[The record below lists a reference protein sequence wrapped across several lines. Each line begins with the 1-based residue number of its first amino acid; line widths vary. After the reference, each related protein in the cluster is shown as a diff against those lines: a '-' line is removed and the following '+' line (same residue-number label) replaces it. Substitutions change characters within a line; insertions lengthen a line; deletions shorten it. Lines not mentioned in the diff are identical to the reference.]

1 MTKFKFKRLL
11 FLPLVLCILFAFVA
25 CGSIEAP
32 GVDGP
37 GGGGNTPGGGPSGGP
52 GGGPDVSATQLASV
66 DISTVKFTETAFSLV
81 VEWAPVPNAKSYRL
95 VLGKSGSSSTTAAT
109 IDDNTIDLKQLIY
122 FVVPDTGYV
131 TISFTAKADGYADSE
146 PVTVKFDLEGI
157 LLLSPEIISFNNGVI
172 EWKSVSGA
180 TAYTVKVNG
189 TAQTVSTNTF
199 DVSALSGTSRI
210 EISATIDGKSSAT
223 TAVLYNPATKKLSA
237 MPISEYTLEGDTLKW
252 SDVGGAVGYK
262 VVDLDF
268 NAVTVTVPGYAM
280 DTRNLVYGVYPVMA
294 ATSVVQS
301 AEVAPVDMK
310 YLSGAGT
317 EANPYLIKTPFD
329 LRAIDFYELRNSEQN
344 SATKNYYKIAND
356 IDYNTVSA
364 LEGDSN
370 MYTVRKPFF
379 GVLDGN
385 GKTLSNI
392 AVHYSSGFWSLF
404 EFIATGGIVKNIKFD
419 GVELN
424 NEMQDE
430 VHPVNATVSMVAYR
444 NYGTVTNITLSG
456 AKFTVAGGEAAGIVV
471 HNYGSVSGCT
481 VNDLSI
487 KANAITGSAA
497 FEMAGVVLENYG
509 TVGGNDVKSLTIS
522 GSGTNIG
529 SSAGIVSINR
539 AGGNVIDN
547 SFGTVTINNLKAG
560 KEAGGIVAYCATGG
574 NVTKGSGTFG
584 TLKVGTQNIT
594 ANTGTQ
600 SAPRG
605 LLYGKKG

>member
-1 MTKFKFKRLL
+1 MTKFKFTRLL
-11 FLPLVLCILFAFVA
+11 FLPLMLMVLLAFAA

-32 GVDGP
+32 NP
-37 GGGGNTPGGGPSGGP
+37 GGTGGGNTPGGDKPGGGP
-52 GGGPDVSATQLASV
+52 GGTATQLASV

-81 VEWAPVPNAKSYRL
+81 VEWDAVPNATSYRL
-95 VLGKSGSSSTTAAT
+95 LLGKSGSSSTTATT
-109 IDDNTIDLKQLIY
+109 IDDTSIDLKQLSY
-122 FVVPDTGYV
+122 FVVPDTGYI
-131 TISFTAKADGYADSE
+131 TISFTAKASGYDDST
-146 PVTVKFDLEGI
+146 PTTITYNLEGI

-180 TAYTVKVNG
+180 SSYTVKVNG
-189 TAQTVSTNTF
+189 TAQTVSANTF
-199 DVSALSGTSRI
+199 NVSGLTGTSRI
-210 EISATIDGKSSAT
+210 EISATIDGKSSAAT
-223 TAVLYNPATKKLSA
+223 VVSYNAATKKLSA
-237 MPISEYTLEGDTLKW
+237 MPISDYTIEGDTLKW
-252 SDVGGAVGYK
+252 NDVGGAVGYK

-280 DTRNLVYGVYPVMA
+280 DTRNLVYGVYPVMT
-294 ATSVVQS
+294 ATSVVES
-301 AEVAPVDMK
+301 AEVAPVDIK
-310 YLSGAGT
+310 YLSGSGT
-317 EANPYLIKTPFD
+317 EADPYLIKTPFD
-329 LRAIDFYELRNSEQN
+329 LRAIDYYELR
-344 SATKNYYKIAND
+344 SAEEKATAKNYYKIAND

-364 LEGDSN
+364 LDGDSN
-370 MYTVRKPFF
+370 MYTIRKPFF

-392 AVHYSSGFWSLF
+392 AVHYSSGFWAMF
-404 EFIATGGIVKNIKFD
+404 EFVATGGIVKNIKFD
-419 GVELN
+419 GVDLN

-430 VHPVNATVSMVAYR
+430 VHPINATVAMVAYR

-456 AKFTVAGGEAAGIVV
+456 AKLTVAGGEAAGIVA
-471 HNYGSVSGCT
+471 HNFGSVSGCVVT
-481 VNDLSI
+481 DCVI
-487 KANAITGSAA
+487 KANAINGSAA

-509 TVGGNDVKSLTIS
+509 TVGGNNVQSLTIS

-539 AGGNVIDN
+539 TGGNVIDN

-584 TLKVGTQNIT
+584 TLKVGTQTIS